1 VLSNVTLPVQFV
13 PEIIIRFALHRMQP
27 LRESVMQKQV
37 IKFAGEPVGIVIPDE
52 DRLKF
57 IAVKFHVIDLDEQ
70 RFDSA
75 DDVRAAISKLV
86 ASRNSAPVAHV

>member
-1 VLSNVTLPVQFV
+1 M
-13 PEIIIRFALHRMQP
+13 H
-27 LRESVMQKQV
+27 KQV
-37 IKFAGEPVGIVIPDE
+37 IEFAGEPVGIVIPDE
-52 DRLKF
+52 NRLKF

-75 DDVRAAISKLV
+75 DDVRLAIRKLV